1 VDPLEIVQSTG
12 DAAFATD
19 DEGRI
24 VIWNRAAERLL
35 GYPAARVLGKSCHEI
50 LCGKDVFGNRF
61 CDEDCNLLRMIR
73 REEPIRR
80 FEIDF
85 RTASDKT
92 LRMAVSALCVRGPRA
107 AQFTLIHL
115 LQPVSE
121 VASLELHTEVSD
133 GPTMRAKET
142 PGDPPPALT
151 AREVEVLRHLAEGL
165 STREIADTLYISVAT
180 VRTHIQNVLQKL
192 DVHSQAQAVA
202 LALRKRLI

>member
-1 VDPLEIVQSTG
+1 MDPLEIVQSTG

-35 GYPAARVLGKSCHEI
+35 GYPAARVLGKPCHEI
-50 LCGKDVFGNRF
+50 LCGRDVFGNRF
-61 CDEDCNLLRMIR
+61 CDEDCNLFRMIR

-85 RTASDKT
+85 RTASGET

-107 AQFTLIHL
+107 SQFTLIHL
-115 LQPVSE
+115 LQPASAA
-121 VASLELHTEVSD
+121 ASLELHPEAPDGHRMKATETS
-133 GPTMRAKET
+133 E
-142 PGDPPPALT
+142 DPPPALT
-151 AREVEVLRHLAEGL
+151 NREIEVLRHLAEGL